1 MGFKLF
7 YDEDRPRMSAAAVR
21 DDPAPGALRQLPVR
35 DDAGVT
41 LDPRPLDE
49 ADPLAAYRDRFVGA
63 DTPLVYFD
71 GNSLG
76 RPLRATADRLADFVR
91 EEWGG
96 RLIRGWDERWYDL
109 PLTLGDEIGRVC
121 LGAAPGQTFVGDST
135 TVLLYKLIRAGV
147 DAAAGGRDEIVVDT
161 DNFPTDRYVVEGIAA
176 ERGLTVRWVEVDR
189 ALGVTADLLAPV
201 LGERTALVVLSH
213 VAYRSAYRGR
223 RSRPD
228 PPRARGRRR

>member
-1 MGFKLF
+1 M
-7 YDEDRPRMSAAAVR
+7 
-21 DDPAPGALRQLPVR
+21 
-35 DDAGVT
+35 
-41 LDPRPLDE
+41 
-49 ADPLAAYRDRFVGA
+49 
-63 DTPLVYFD
+63 
-71 GNSLG
+71 
-76 RPLRATADRLADFVR
+76 R

-147 DAAAGGRDEIVVDT
+147 DAAGGGRDEIVVDT

-213 VAYRSAYRGR
+213 VAYRSAYRADGAALTR
-223 RSRPD
+223 
-228 PPRARGRRR
+228 PRARGRRADPVGPVALRRLGAAGARRRGAPTSRSAARTSTSTAGRARRPSATSPAGIRRRCASRCRAGWATPTRS